1 MRPARGP
8 VVAAV
13 ALLALGSLGATAHAR
28 ADSKQQ
34 CMAAS
39 DQGQQL
45 RDDGHYQRAR
55 QAFVTCARDKCP
67 AIVRRDCVKWLAEL
81 DQASPTVVVSAKGG
95 KGEDLVDVKVTVDGE
110 LLVAKLDGKP
120 TAVDPGSHLFR
131 YETAGYPPV
140 ESQVM
145 IHAGEKSR
153 LLPVQ
158 FGTPPPPPPPPP
170 PKPAVARHDD
180 GGDQT
185 RTPEGVRT
193 SAWVFGGLSV
203 LGFASEAYF
212 GLSGVSDLN
221 SLKGQPCAKTASCP
235 ENSVDTIRTKF
246 TVADISLGVG
256 IVSGALAAYL
266 FIAGPSAEPP
276 KTSAQFGL
284 TPLPGGGAATI
295 GGRF

>member
-8 VVAAV
+8 VVAAL
-13 ALLALGSLGATAHAR
+13 ALLALSSQGPTAR
-28 ADSKQQ
+28 GADSKQQ

-81 DQASPTVVVSAKGG
+81 DQSSPTVVVNAKGE

-110 LLVAKLDGKP
+110 LLEAKLDGKP

-131 YETAGYPPV
+131 YETAGYPAV
-140 ESQVM
+140 EGQVV

-158 FGTPPPPPPPPP
+158 FGKPPPPPPPP
-170 PKPAVARHDD
+170 PKPVVVATHVPDD
-180 GGDQT
+180 HAHS
-185 RTPEGVRT
+185 PEGIRT

-212 GLSGVSDLN
+212 GLSGLSDLS
-221 SLKGQPCAKTASCP
+221 SLKGQACAKTSSCP
-235 ENSVDTIRTKF
+235 QSSVDTIRTKF

-266 FIAGPSAEPP
+266 FVAGPSAEPP
-276 KTSAQFGL
+276 KTSAQFGV